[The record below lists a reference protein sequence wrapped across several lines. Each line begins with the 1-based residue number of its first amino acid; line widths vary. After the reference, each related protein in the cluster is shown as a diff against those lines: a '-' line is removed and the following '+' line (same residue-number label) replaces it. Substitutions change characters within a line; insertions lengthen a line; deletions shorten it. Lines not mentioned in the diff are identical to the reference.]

1 MLAHVRLSWQQ
12 RDGRTGL
19 QHVGALPAP
28 DEDGRT
34 RTVNTRV
41 INTNDEEFDAT
52 VLQSREPVLVD
63 FWASWC
69 PPCRQIA
76 PVIEELAG
84 EYRERLRVVKVDVD
98 ANPDIVSRYAIVSNP
113 TLVFFKD
120 GREAR
125 RLIGAWPKD
134 RFVDVIEQV
143 LAASAPL
150 VP

>member
-1 MLAHVRLSWQQ
+1 M
-12 RDGRTGL
+12 
-19 QHVGALPAP
+19 
-28 DEDGRT
+28 
-34 RTVNTRV
+34 NTRV